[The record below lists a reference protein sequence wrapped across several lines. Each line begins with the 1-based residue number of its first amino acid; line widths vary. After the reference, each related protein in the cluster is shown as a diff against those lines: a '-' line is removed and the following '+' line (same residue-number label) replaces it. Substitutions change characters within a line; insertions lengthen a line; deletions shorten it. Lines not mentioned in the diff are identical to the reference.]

1 MAGLSV
7 FGALSIYNRPRL
19 ESLSPVAGS
28 ERGWWTI
35 FSGTSGQPETNF
47 QRDIHW
53 SHDEIVASPA
63 LWTVITLIAG
73 DIAKLKPR
81 VLQLMEWGGW
91 ALAENASAFSSTL
104 RRPNR
109 YQNSIQFIE
118 NWILSKL
125 QHGNTYVLKERDQ
138 RGVVAR
144 LYVLN
149 PEWVTVLVDEEGGV
163 WYQLSRDPLSGFAE
177 DVIVPASEI
186 IHDRFNCLFHPLVGI
201 SPIFAAALPA
211 LQALRNSK
219 HWTKF
224 FGNNAQPGGILS
236 APGSISPDVA
246 TRIKNTWDTNYTGIN
261 AGRVAVLGD
270 NLTYS
275 PLSPTALDT
284 QVVEQ
289 LKWTGEIIAATFHV
303 PAYKLNI
310 GTPPAV
316 SGAQLDTE
324 YYKQCLQ
331 RLIEDFEA
339 CMDEGLGLDT
349 PVGSPARQLG
359 IELDLSGLLR
369 MDEKSQIETLKA
381 GVDASIFAINDARG
395 RLNLKPLTGGDTVYM
410 QQQDFPLDQ
419 VKDNVLPSN
428 AAAVPAQGPA
438 LPPPPPPE
446 PGPDPEAEEARAALL
461 REKAKQAADVGIA
474 AAADAARVLVLHRI
488 TPSRKAANV

>member
-1 MAGLSV
+1 MAALSV
-7 FGALSIYNRPRL
+7 FGALSVYNRPRL
-19 ESLSPVAGS
+19 ESLSPVAGAD
-28 ERGWWTI
+28 RGWWTI
-35 FSGTSGQPETNF
+35 FQGNQGQPETNF
-47 QRDIHW
+47 QRDIRW
-53 SHDEIVASPA
+53 APEEIVQAPA
-63 LWTVITLIAG
+63 LWTCITLIAG

-81 VLQLMEWGGW
+81 ILQLMDWGGW
-91 ALAENASAFSSTL
+91 EPAENVSAFSSTL

-125 QHGNTYVLKERDQ
+125 QHGNTYVLKERDA
-138 RGVVAR
+138 RNVVTR

-163 WYQLSRDPLSGFAE
+163 WYELNRDPLNGFAD

-186 IHDRFNCLFHPLVGI
+186 IHDRFNCLFHPLIGL
-201 SPIFAAALPA
+201 SPIFAAGLPA
-211 LQALRNSK
+211 LQSLRTSK

-236 APGSISPDVA
+236 APGAISPDAA
-246 TRIKNTWDTNYTGIN
+246 TRVKTTWETNYTGIN

-270 NLTYS
+270 GLTYT

-289 LKWTGEIIAATFHV
+289 LKWTGETIAATFHV

-310 GTPPAV
+310 GAAPAV

-331 RLIEDFEA
+331 RLIEDFET

-349 PVGSPARQLG
+349 PVGTPARQLG
-359 IELDLSGLLR
+359 VDLDLSGLLR
-369 MDEKSQIETLKA
+369 MDQKAQMETLKA
-381 GVDASIFAINDARG
+381 GIDASVYTINNARATVD
-395 RLNLKPLTGGDTVYM
+395 LKPLTGGDTVYM

-419 VKDNVLPSN
+419 VRDNKLPSN
-428 AAAVPAQGPA
+428 APAPAPAPA
-438 LPPPPPPE
+438 LPTPADQSAKSFDMVKAAE
-446 PGPDPEAEEARAALL
+446 GLDEAETELPPLLEEA
-461 REKAKQAADVGIA
+461 I
-474 AAADAARVLVLHRI
+474 
-488 TPSRKAANV
+488 